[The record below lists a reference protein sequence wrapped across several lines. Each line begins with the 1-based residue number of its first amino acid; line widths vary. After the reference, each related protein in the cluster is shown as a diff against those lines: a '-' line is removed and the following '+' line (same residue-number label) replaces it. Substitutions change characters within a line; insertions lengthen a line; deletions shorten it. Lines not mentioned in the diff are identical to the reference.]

1 MGLRKERLTDEIMT
15 LIGECFQGGQM
26 SDPRVDGVTVTA
38 VKLSDDLQIA
48 TVYFRLWSGGDPDRA
63 RSGLESAAGFLRN
76 KLAKALKIRRVPEL
90 RFFYDESIERASR
103 IEDLLTKI

>member
-1 MGLRKERLTDEIMT
+1 MTLRRDRLTDEIRD

-26 SDPRVDGVTVTA
+26 SDPRVAGVTITA
-38 VKLSDDLQIA
+38 VKLSPDLQIA
-48 TVYFRLWSGGDPDRA
+48 TVYFRVWNDGDITKA
-63 RSGLESAAGFLRN
+63 QLGLESAAGFLRN

-90 RFFYDESIERASR
+90 RFFYDESIERASL